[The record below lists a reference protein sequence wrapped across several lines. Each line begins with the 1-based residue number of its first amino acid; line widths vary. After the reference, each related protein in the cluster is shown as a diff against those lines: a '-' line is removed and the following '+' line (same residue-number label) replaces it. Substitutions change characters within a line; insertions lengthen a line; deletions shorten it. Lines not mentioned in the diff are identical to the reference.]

1 MLEFESP
8 TWGREKVSM
17 KYSPERRE
25 AILAK
30 LEAPY
35 NRTVN
40 DLASEEV
47 ISTATIYNWRKQAR
61 NTGRLLPNASA
72 TTEGWS
78 SQQKF
83 NAVLETAALTEEEL
97 AEYCRRRG
105 LYPEQIRRWRAS
117 CEQANDRSE
126 QAAARQSETTKAER
140 KRIREL
146 ERELRRK
153 DAALAETAAVLA
165 LRKKVQAI
173 WGDEEK

>member
-1 MLEFESP
+1 MLEFEYS
-8 TWGREKVSM
+8 TRGRETVPM

-40 DLASEEV
+40 DLAAEEG

-61 NTGRLLPNASA
+61 NAGRLLPNASA

-83 NAVLETAALTEEEL
+83 NAVLETESP
-97 AEYCRRRG
+97 RV
-105 LYPEQIRRWRAS
+105 
-117 CEQANDRSE
+117 
-126 QAAARQSETTKAER
+126 
-140 KRIREL
+140 
-146 ERELRRK
+146 LRR
-153 DAALAETAAVLA
+153 LHF
-165 LRKKVQAI
+165 LRECSHEQDQQVFP
-173 WGDEEK
+173 